1 MKRFSVGALALSALV
16 TVLLATA
23 CGGKNPIQT
32 PTLQAGATASSSR
45 NRVATPTFDPVAG
58 TYSSAVS
65 VTLSDAT
72 NGVAIY
78 YTTDRTTPSKA
89 STLYTRPITV
99 SSTTTIEAV
108 ATKNGFSDSAI
119 ASATYTISST
129 SPTTYTVGGSITG
142 LSGTV
147 VLQDNGGDNLTAT
160 ADGTFTFAT
169 PLADGSGYSVTVS
182 TQPSGQTCTVAN
194 GSGTIAGANVTN
206 VGVSCSASSSTATY
220 TVGGSITG
228 LSGTVV
234 LQDNG
239 GDNLTATAD
248 GTFTFATPLADGSG
262 YSVTVSTQ
270 PICQTCT
277 VANGTG
283 TIADANVTNV
293 AVSCTDTTVCINCM
307 AQECPSGYICPLDP
321 MAPPYCV
328 SSCGDGLWN
337 SDEGDVDCGGSC
349 VYEGFPRCVSG
360 QHCWTSWDCASG
372 VCLAHVCQ

>member
-239 GDNLTATAD
+239 GANLSATAD

-270 PICQTCT
+270 PSGQTCT
-277 VANGTG
+277 VANGSG
-283 TIADANVTNV
+283 PIAGANVTNV
-293 AVSCTDTTVCINCM
+293 GVSCS
-307 AQECPSGYICPLDP
+307 A
-321 MAPPYCV
+321 
-328 SSCGDGLWN
+328 SS
-337 SDEGDVDCGGSC
+337 S
-349 VYEGFPRCVSG
+349 
-360 QHCWTSWDCASG
+360 TA
-372 VCLAHVCQ
+372 